1 MSSASIS
8 PGRHVAVNVVQT
20 RKFASDSNFDRV
32 RKLMDVAVAEG
43 PVLEALFESLKS
55 VVPNAK
61 LEGVDT
67 KLLGIDAVVDSVG
80 FLGFLMS
87 AESALGNTVDL
98 SALLIEAGDVP
109 PEESPFR
116 TVGSLANYIEQV
128 RSY

>member
-1 MSSASIS
+1 
-8 PGRHVAVNVVQT
+8 
-20 RKFASDSNFDRV
+20 V

-61 LEGVDT
+61 LEGADT
-67 KLLGIDAVVDSVG
+67 KLLGTDAVVDSVG

-109 PEESPFR
+109 SEESPFR